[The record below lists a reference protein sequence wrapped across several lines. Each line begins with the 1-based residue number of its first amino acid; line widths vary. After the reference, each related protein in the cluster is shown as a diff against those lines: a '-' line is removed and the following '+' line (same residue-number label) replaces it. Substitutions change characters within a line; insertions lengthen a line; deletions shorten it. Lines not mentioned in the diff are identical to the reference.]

1 MTTTGQGTFG
11 ILEIDQLV
19 LNDNQI
25 GLKTDT
31 DLLTLSDQLI
41 TVNGDI
47 KLAAEQSYQI
57 GNQTESN

>member
-25 GLKTDT
+25 GLKTDA

-47 KLAAEQSYQI
+47 KLA
-57 GNQTESN
+57 T